1 MRADRFRRPR
11 DGPLERGLRRRVGAR
26 LEEKRS
32 RIAEHGRVVRRT
44 LHEREVGRP
53 RVVDLVPVV
62 ERARRRPFA
71 IEAIHRNPRFAARI
85 DADMHVPDDIART
98 AAVKWQGDVAKGHGT
113 IKTGSGLVS
122 ADYSFGTRFTSEPGT
137 NPEELLAAS
146 HAACFTMALSASLTR
161 AGHPPTSIDTTAKV
175 HLKKSEGGFE
185 IPHIELSTSAHV
197 PGISDNDFQ
206 HLANQSK
213 ESCPI
218 SKALHAVPIS
228 LLATLHTA

>member
-1 MRADRFRRPR
+1 
-11 DGPLERGLRRRVGAR
+11 
-26 LEEKRS
+26 
-32 RIAEHGRVVRRT
+32 
-44 LHEREVGRP
+44 
-53 RVVDLVPVV
+53 
-62 ERARRRPFA
+62 
-71 IEAIHRNPRFAARI
+71 
-85 DADMHVPDDIART
+85 MHVPDDIART